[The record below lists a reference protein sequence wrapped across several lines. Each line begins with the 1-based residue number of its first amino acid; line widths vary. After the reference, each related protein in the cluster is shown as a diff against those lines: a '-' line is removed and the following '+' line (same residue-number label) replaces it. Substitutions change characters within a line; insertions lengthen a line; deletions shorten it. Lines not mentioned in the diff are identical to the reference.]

1 MLLNITIASLMMMGT
16 TAVHAGGISLVVF
29 FVKTHEKHWGPR
41 HSFVRMRVISSVVLL
56 MFFLSL
62 IEILA
67 WALVY
72 LYVGAIGNLEK
83 ALYFS
88 TVTFTTLGY
97 GDILLD
103 SNWRLMAAFE
113 AANGIIIF
121 GLSTAV
127 VVAAV
132 HRVYF
137 PNSPPTDSRATGIQP
152 GENL

>member
-1 MLLNITIASLMMMGT
+1 MLLNITIASLMMMAT

-29 FVKTHEKHWGPR
+29 LVKTHEKHWAPR
-41 HSFVRMRVISSVVLL
+41 HPFVRMRAISSI
-56 MFFLSL
+56 FSL

-72 LYVGAIGNLEK
+72 LYVGAVENLEK

-97 GDILLD
+97 GDILLN

-132 HRVYF
+132 QRVYF
-137 PNSPPTDSRATGIQP
+137 PNPTQTDSQATGTQS
-152 GENL
+152 GEHP

>member
-1 MLLNITIASLMMMGT
+1 MLLNITLASLMMMAT
-16 TAVHAGGISLVVF
+16 TAVHAGGINDYLLIKSHKHHWATSNTLIWHSLI
-29 FVKTHEKHWGPR
+29 
-41 HSFVRMRVISSVVLL
+41 RMQRIGGVVLL

-62 IEILA
+62 LEMAA
-67 WALVY
+67 WALLY
-72 LYVGAIGNLEK
+72 LYLGALDNFEK

-103 SNWRLMAAFE
+103 ANWRLLAAFE

-127 VVAAV
+127 VVSGCAADIFL
-132 HRVYF
+132 R
-137 PNSPPTDSRATGIQP
+137 
-152 GENL
+152 